1 MVKKKLLTLAG
12 VVGIL
17 ACGACF
23 LPPLPQ
29 KKAPLPPAL
38 SSVHEIAV
46 QVEDGAAGNLFDPV
60 IMSSATASNFNR
72 ILMDYQVRA
81 EAYNTGGHGDA
92 VLRITVL
99 NKTTSCV
106 PKGNGEYCSI
116 ELIASYTLTAVD
128 GRVLL
133 SRPRESSKNGIWQQ
147 GNSLPE
153 NLKANTFRRLASESL
168 AATAGRLFLSSTS
181 SN

>member
-38 SSVHEIAV
+38 SSVHKIAV
-46 QVEDGAAGNLFDPV
+46 QVEDGTAGNLFDSV

-81 EAYNTGGHGDA
+81 EAYNTVGHGDA
-92 VLRITVL
+92 VLRITML
-99 NKTTSCV
+99 NKTASCV
-106 PKGNGEYCSI
+106 PKGDGEYCSI

-133 SRPRESSKNGIWQQ
+133 SRPQESSKNGIWQQ

-153 NLKANTFRRLASESL
+153 NLKASTFERLASESL
-168 AATAGRLFLSSTS
+168 AATAGRLFLSFTNSK
-181 SN
+181 

>member
-60 IMSSATASNFNR
+60 IMSKATADVFNQFW
-72 ILMDYQVRA
+72 MDYQVRA

-92 VLRITVL
+92 VLIITVL

-106 PKGNGEYCSI
+106 PKGDGEYCSI

-147 GNSLPE
+147 GSSLPE

>member
-1 MVKKKLLTLAG
+1 MVEKRLLTLAG

-29 KKAPLPPAL
+29 KKAPLSPPL
-38 SSVHEIAV
+38 TSVHRIAIRV
-46 QVEDGAAGNLFDPV
+46 QDGTAGNLFDPT

-72 ILMDYQVRA
+72 ILTDYQFRA
-81 EAYNTGGHGDA
+81 ETYNTRGHDDA

-99 NKTTSCV
+99 NKTMSCV
-106 PKGNGEYCSI
+106 PKGDGEYCSI
-116 ELIASYTLTAVD
+116 ELIASYILTAID

-133 SRPRESSKNGIWQQ
+133 SRSRESSKNGIWQQ
-147 GNSLPE
+147 GNSLAE
-153 NLKANTFRRLASESL
+153 DLKANTFRRLASESL

-181 SN
+181 SK